1 MVKTGRLSA
10 KGQVTIPKQVR
21 EALGVGPGDLVAYE
35 IADGVVRLRRV
46 EPFDEEFHAALSHTL
61 DEWSTPEDQE
71 AFDDL

>member
-35 IADGVVRLRRV
+35 IEDGVVRLKRV
-46 EPFDEEFHAALSHTL
+46 EPFDAEFHSALSQTL
-61 DEWSTPEDQE
+61 DEW
-71 AFDDL
+71 